1 VHDTKVGRIQVGD
14 EPSPR
19 PGWLSRD
26 SFVWLVLVAVLFLAA
41 QLNPSLLRMPLG
53 PDEMTYI
60 AKTSAHASGVFL
72 PPVHGH
78 GVGLLA
84 APVTL
89 FTTSVVALRIW
100 MAVLSALGLFFAML
114 CWRRLRP
121 AWVLAIAGLILAS
134 LAITQNSGVQVYP
147 DWWAGVGI
155 LAFTGLFLHA
165 VNGTMRSG
173 RALTLVGA
181 VSFLIV
187 MMRPQNIVFILG
199 PAIAAVLFVPVWR
212 KPKVLVA
219 MGIGIGLGLL
229 EWAAEAVYWFGGV
242 ASRLTLAGQEP
253 PSFRPYFSFF
263 TQVKVL
269 SGPWYCET
277 PPRGC
282 PGITMPGD
290 LLWYVALLALVVV
303 GLYAVW
309 RTSTRSSSLL
319 ALYTG
324 LWVVVLYGFLV
335 PFGAPRY
342 FLPTYALFAILAADG
357 IAWLVTKSRW
367 RTAGVVVT
375 CAFLLIGIVTQ
386 QFVLRDEVASQT
398 AGRPYAARAA
408 QLAKLGIHAPCVVYS
423 TSIAYYLG
431 CAAPWSGGT
440 MREVFIRTPQGR
452 RGWRRLALPA
462 GSPVVFV
469 PTRVGNGSSLGK

>member
-1 VHDTKVGRIQVGD
+1 MHDTKVGRIQVAD
-14 EPSPR
+14 EPGPR

-26 SFVWLVLVAVLFLAA
+26 SLLWLILVTVLFLVAE
-41 QLNPSLLRMPLG
+41 LNPSLLRMPLG

-60 AKTSAHASGVFL
+60 AKTSVHASGVFL

-89 FTTSVVALRIW
+89 FTTSLVALRVW
-100 MAVLSALGLFFAML
+100 MAVLSALGLFLGML
-114 CWRRLRP
+114 CWRGIRP
-121 AWVLAIAGLILAS
+121 AWVLALAGLILAS

-165 VNGTMRSG
+165 VNGTMRAG
-173 RALTLVGA
+173 RALTLVGV
-181 VSFLIV
+181 VSFFIV

-199 PAIAAVLFVPVWR
+199 PAIAAVIFVPAWR

-219 MGIGIGLGLL
+219 MGIGVALGLL

-242 ASRLTLAGQEP
+242 ANRVHLAGQEP
-253 PSFRPYFSFF
+253 PSLRPYFSFF

-269 SGPWYCET
+269 SGPWYCE
-277 PPRGC
+277 
-282 PGITMPGD
+282 PGQCTDWRLPWET
-290 LLWYVALLALVVV
+290 LWWVALFGLVVL
-303 GLYAVW
+303 GIYAVW
-309 RTSTRSSSLL
+309 RTSAKASSLL
-319 ALYTG
+319 ALFTG
-324 LWVVVLYGFLV
+324 LWVVVLYGLLV

-357 IAWLVTKSRW
+357 IAWLITESRW

-375 CAFLLIGIVTQ
+375 CAFLLTGIVSQ
-386 QFVLRDEVASQT
+386 QVVLRGEVSNQAVS
-398 AGRPYAARAA
+398 RPYEARAA
-408 QLAKLGIHAPCVVYS
+408 QLAKLGIHPPCVVYS
-423 TSIAYYLG
+423 PSIAYYLG

-440 MREVFIRTPQGR
+440 MREVFALTPQGKH
-452 RGWRRLALPA
+452 GWRRLPLPPSA
-462 GSPVVFV
+462 PVVFV
-469 PTRVGNGSSLGK
+469 PK

>member
-1 VHDTKVGRIQVGD
+1 VHDTKVGGIQVDD

-26 SFVWLVLVAVLFLAA
+26 SFFWLILVTVLFLVAE
-41 QLNPSLLRMPLG
+41 LNPSLLRMPLG

-60 AKTSAHASGVFL
+60 AKTSIHASGVFL

-89 FTTSVVALRIW
+89 FTTSLVALRIW
-100 MAVLSALGLFFAML
+100 MAVLSALGLFLAVF
-114 CWRRLRP
+114 CWRGLRP

-173 RALTLVGA
+173 LALTLIGA
-181 VSFLIV
+181 VSFFIV
-187 MMRPQNIVFILG
+187 MMRPQNIVFIMG
-199 PAIAAVLFVPVWR
+199 PAIAAVVLVPAWR
-212 KPKVLVA
+212 KPKVLLA
-219 MGIGIGLGLL
+219 MGAGIALGLL

-242 ASRLTLAGQEP
+242 ANRIHLAGQEP
-253 PSFRPYFSFF
+253 PSFRLYFSFF
-263 TQVKVL
+263 TQLKVA
-269 SGPWYCET
+269 SGPWYCQN
-277 PPRGC
+277 PPQGC
-282 PGITMPGD
+282 PGITMPGE
-290 LLWYVALLALVVV
+290 LLWYAALVGLAVV

-309 RTSTRSSSLL
+309 RTGAKSSSLL
-319 ALYTG
+319 ALFTG
-324 LWVVVLYGFLV
+324 LWVVALYGFLV

-342 FLPTYALFAILAADG
+342 FLPTCALFAILAADG

-367 RTAGVVVT
+367 RAAGVLVSCV
-375 CAFLLIGIVTQ
+375 FLLTGIFTQ
-386 QFVLRDEVASQT
+386 QIVLRDEISSQD

-408 QLAKLGIHAPCVVYS
+408 QLAKLGIHPPCIVYS

-431 CAAPWSGGT
+431 CSAPWSGGT
-440 MREVFIRTPQGR
+440 MREVFIRTPEGR
-452 RGWRRLALPA
+452 HGWHRLPLPA
-462 GSPVVFV
+462 GAPVVFV
-469 PTRVGNGSSLGK
+469 PK